1 MYLDLCNPTARH
13 HLEKD
18 MDKLEQLQAVC
29 KVYDYGLDYM
39 PPDGEGGGGEFE
51 LWSNTHAPGV
61 TGVYETLDQAAVDV
75 AEIVAGGTPL

>member
-1 MYLDLCNPTARH
+1 MAWLMAGTLPLSCGAKT
-13 HLEKD
+13 
-18 MDKLEQLQAVC
+18 KLEQLQAVC

-61 TGVYETLDQAAVDV
+61 TGVYETLAQAAVDV